1 MAVGVLSSSS
11 TWSTLRSISSRRRR
25 ISERRSSEVMKL
37 TEARGPGRR
46 GWGAW
51 PARALVGR
59 ADQTRPLH
67 SAAVGQVSWFF
78 ASPTSPSGRYRLVA
92 QTTPADLFVHAR
104 NLFDG
109 ANGKTRRPL
118 APHHCWL
125 TNRIKAPA
133 AINRASR
140 IPATSETTQCR
151 LGLTRLFAPLQ
162 DPTRREVCPWRSAPS
177 SALLYSGLT
186 VLATTVNLP
195 TRRAPS
201 PQIRARNTSL
211 DGPTNGRA
219 GINSAPNV
227 DAGINGATHLGGQR
241 CGDHEDRGDSA
252 DYRKL
257 PEHKIGP
264 QQGDHGG
271 DEQMFGAE

>member
-1 MAVGVLSSSS
+1 M
-11 TWSTLRSISSRRRR
+11 
-25 ISERRSSEVMKL
+25 
-37 TEARGPGRR
+37 
-46 GWGAW
+46 
-51 PARALVGR
+51 
-59 ADQTRPLH
+59 
-67 SAAVGQVSWFF
+67 
-78 ASPTSPSGRYRLVA
+78 
-92 QTTPADLFVHAR
+92 
-104 NLFDG
+104 
-109 ANGKTRRPL
+109 
-118 APHHCWL
+118 
-125 TNRIKAPA
+125 
-133 AINRASR
+133 
-140 IPATSETTQCR
+140 
-151 LGLTRLFAPLQ
+151 
-162 DPTRREVCPWRSAPS
+162 
-177 SALLYSGLT
+177 
-186 VLATTVNLP
+186 LATTVNLP
-195 TRRAPS
+195 ARRAPS

>member
-92 QTTPADLFVHAR
+92 QTTPADLFVQDR

-109 ANGKTRRPL
+109 ANGKTRRRL

-151 LGLTRLFAPLQ
+151 LGLTSFDPAPFCAAPRPNQNRSLSIAVHHRRCFA
-162 DPTRREVCPWRSAPS
+162 A
-177 SALLYSGLT
+177 GL
-186 VLATTVNLP
+186 
-195 TRRAPS
+195 
-201 PQIRARNTSL
+201 
-211 DGPTNGRA
+211 D
-219 GINSAPNV
+219 
-227 DAGINGATHLGGQR
+227 
-241 CGDHEDRGDSA
+241 
-252 DYRKL
+252 
-257 PEHKIGP
+257 
-264 QQGDHGG
+264 
-271 DEQMFGAE
+271 